1 MWMVKVRILPP
12 QPIFLIGTNFLRA
25 TIIVSLAALV
35 LEAFSVARF
44 RDAAKKLRRCW
55 ESCSAS
61 FGKSKYQELIH
72 WHGCDGPVSLLASG

>member
-1 MWMVKVRILPP
+1 
-12 QPIFLIGTNFLRA
+12 
-25 TIIVSLAALV
+25 V